1 MHLLISHSPMGFA
14 REVADQIYFT
24 DRGVVV
30 EHGPP
35 AEFFT
40 QCRDERTRQFLSQ
53 IL

>member
-1 MHLLISHSPMGFA
+1 
-14 REVADQIYFT
+14 
-24 DRGVVV
+24 V

-40 QCRDERTRQFLSQ
+40 NCRDERTRRFLSQ